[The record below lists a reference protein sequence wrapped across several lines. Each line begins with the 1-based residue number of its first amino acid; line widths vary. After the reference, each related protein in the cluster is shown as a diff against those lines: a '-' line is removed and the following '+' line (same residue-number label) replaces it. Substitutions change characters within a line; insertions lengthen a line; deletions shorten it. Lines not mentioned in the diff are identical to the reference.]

1 MTENNL
7 RSTAIKCL
15 QDEAEALL
23 ALTSSIDEGFERAC
37 EIILQCRGKLIVT
50 GVGKSGHIG
59 AKIAATLSSTGTP
72 SFFINPLDA
81 FHGDLGVVS
90 TDDVVLAISNSGQT
104 DELLRCLPYLL
115 ERKIPIIGMSGNPQ
129 SLLAQYAVAHL
140 NISVAHEAYP
150 LGLAP
155 TTSTTA
161 TLAMGDA
168 LACALMQARKFQAS
182 DFAQFHPGGSLG
194 RRLLT
199 RAKDV
204 MRSEDLPKISPQMP
218 LGEAVIHLSRGR
230 LGLCVAVEDGRV
242 VGIITDGDVRRAM
255 ETAQDQFFKRSVG
268 DIMTT
273 NPKSVGPDTKITTIE
288 EILQSNKIHAVLVV
302 DNRGQLLGVVD
313 SFRTRI

>member
-1 MTENNL
+1 
-7 RSTAIKCL
+7 
-15 QDEAEALL
+15 
-23 ALTSSIDEGFERAC
+23 
-37 EIILQCRGKLIVT
+37 
-50 GVGKSGHIG
+50 
-59 AKIAATLSSTGTP
+59 
-72 SFFINPLDA
+72 
-81 FHGDLGVVS
+81 
-90 TDDVVLAISNSGQT
+90 
-104 DELLRCLPYLL
+104 
-115 ERKIPIIGMSGNPQ
+115 
-129 SLLAQYAVAHL
+129 
-140 NISVAHEAYP
+140 
-150 LGLAP
+150 
-155 TTSTTA
+155 
-161 TLAMGDA
+161 
-168 LACALMQARKFQAS
+168 MQARKFQAS